1 MVHDCIFNEFKQNNG
16 NIDVNQTDTIKK
28 WNDLVSK
35 GASGSRSVIDLM
47 QQYSDILLDMMQ
59 QKIHSANI

>member
-1 MVHDCIFNEFKQNNG
+1 M
-16 NIDVNQTDTIKK
+16 DVNQTDAIKK
-28 WNDLVSK
+28 LNDLVSR
-35 GASGSRSVIDLM
+35 GASGSGSVIDLM